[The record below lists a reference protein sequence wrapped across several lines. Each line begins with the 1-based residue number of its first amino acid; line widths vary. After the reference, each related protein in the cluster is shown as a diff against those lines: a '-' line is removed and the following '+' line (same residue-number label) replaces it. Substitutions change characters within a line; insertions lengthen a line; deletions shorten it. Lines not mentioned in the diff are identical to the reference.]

1 MAQKATAEIS
11 VKYRPQA
18 ASGFSIFGGT
28 QTGWAAQNLKLRPSM
43 YENTNFSMIQFFMP
57 ILCQLADKAICKL
70 FEQINKS

>member
-43 YENTNFSMIQFFMP
+43 YTYM
-57 ILCQLADKAICKL
+57 
-70 FEQINKS
+70 

>member
-11 VKYRPQA
+11 LKYRAQA

-43 YENTNFSMIQFFMP
+43 YKTANFHDSIT
-57 ILCQLADKAICKL
+57 
-70 FEQINKS
+70 

>member
-43 YENTNFSMIQFFMP
+43 YTSMYKNTSLFMTQLFY
-57 ILCQLADKAICKL
+57 IL
-70 FEQINKS
+70 